1 LRFIGWLEKM
11 VQPKQKERFTNAEVA
26 LEALKPLDV
35 IRVPGVDFSET
46 VLELKANRLG
56 EKLTRVII
64 IENSIND
71 DFVFSSGV
79 STNMLELSEKFFKLH
94 NLNFYDY
101 IDYNDD
107 MNYPN
112 EYNLIGDNTKL
123 KSIGWEP
130 KHDINYLIT
139 DMVNNEII

>member
-1 LRFIGWLEKM
+1 MR
-11 VQPKQKERFTNAEVA
+11 
-26 LEALKPLDV
+26 
-35 IRVPGVDFSET
+35 GV
-46 VLELKANRLG
+46 K
-56 EKLTRVII
+56 II

-79 STNMLELSEKFFKLH
+79 LTNMLELSEKFFKLH

-112 EYNLIGDNTKL
+112 EYNLIGNCSKL

-130 KHDINYLIT
+130 KYNIDELVIN
-139 DMVNNEII
+139 MVKKELKK